1 MLRSLLA
8 SLAATMMAGAAA
20 FAQGGSRE
28 KLADKVEPDRLRAD
42 PIVLMDGQAFPLLEE
57 VKTRFAEPRRV
68 FYANS
73 GASAEGDGT
82 EAKPWKDVQKAL
94 FRLQPGDR
102 LVLQPGVYTGPWV
115 VGEGCRD
122 GTADAPIQ
130 LFGEESF
137 LHGGAEKKPLLT
149 LSRAHWQIWNPELV
163 LGPAAT
169 AGVVVS
175 GPGAHDIILDDLH
188 IYDGRGHAIRIGE
201 GSSRVTV
208 SNCHIHQSSGIVVA
222 GPSKGVVFTGNK
234 IHHNFAGPITLAGG
248 AAGLVEDVVISRNKL
263 HNDDGPAVDLSGVRK
278 VRLDTNKIY
287 NYRPVAR
294 FSGTAIR
301 VGRNSRDVVVE
312 GSFIAEATGGIR
324 IGETGAEPPADIVVR
339 RNYFENRLTPDGVA
353 VEIVAGRD
361 VRILN
366 NTVNRY
372 AEGFRGP
379 STAGA
384 GERLIVANNLILEPS
399 GLAMRFPHPG
409 ALAYLDHNAFG
420 SPQGKV
426 QVQIGPTTAD
436 VETHRAAGRMRNSR
450 VEKTL
455 DLVDRDLAKLGTGS
469 LADAGKAFDA
479 VTFKGSAPD
488 IGVGEK

>member
-1 MLRSLLA
+1 MRRLLLDSLL
-8 SLAATMMAGAAA
+8 GAALA
-20 FAQGGSRE
+20 GSVALGQGAPE
-28 KLADKVEPDRLRAD
+28 KLTDKVEPDRLRAD
-42 PIVLMDGQAFPLLEE
+42 PAVLMNGQAFPLLDE
-57 VKTRFAEPRRV
+57 VKTKFREPRRV

-73 GASAEGDGT
+73 GAPADGDGS

-94 FRLQPGDR
+94 CLLHPGDR

-115 VGEGCRD
+115 VGKGCRD

-137 LHGGAEKKPLLT
+137 LHGGVEKNPLMT
-149 LSRAHWQIWNPELV
+149 ISRAHWQIWNPELV

-208 SNCHIHQSSGIVVA
+208 SNSHIHQSSGVVVT
-222 GPSKGVVFTGNK
+222 GPAEGIVFTRNK

-248 AAGLVEDVVISRNKL
+248 PAGLVEDVVVSRNKF
-263 HNDDGPAVDLSGVRK
+263 HNDAGPAVSMSAVRN

-287 NYRPVAR
+287 NYRPSGEFA
-294 FSGTAIR
+294 GTALRI
-301 VGRNSRDVVVE
+301 GPDSRNVVVE
-312 GSFIAEATGGIR
+312 GSFFAEATGGIR
-324 IGETGAEPPADIVVR
+324 IGETGAAPPTDVVIR

-361 VRILN
+361 VRVLN

-372 AEGFRGP
+372 AVAFRGP
-379 STAGA
+379 SGAGA
-384 GERLIVANNLILEPS
+384 GERLTVANNLVLDAT
-399 GLAMRFPHPG
+399 GVAMRFPQP
-409 ALAYLDHNAFG
+409 AAVAYLDHNVFSGA
-420 SPQGKV
+420 PGKV
-426 QVQIGPTTAD
+426 QVQLGAATAD
-436 VETHRAAGRMRNSR
+436 VEAHRAAGRMKNSR
-450 VEKTL
+450 VERL
-455 DLVDRDLAKLGTGS
+455 DFVGRDLAKLGGGS
-469 LADAGKAFDA
+469 LANAGRPFDSL
-479 VTFKGSAPD
+479 TFEGSAPD
-488 IGVGEK
+488 IGVAER